1 MTNSLPKSSEDK
13 ILLVVHMSFIEEE
26 LTVLDI
32 ENIKFK
38 EQLSI
43 MIEKSRKRKGVA
55 SSLQIELKSS
65 LNNVKTRLAL
75 ALETMIRWIRTWSI
89 FENNWKILKWTSFSK
104 LLSNISSKSNYNK
117 NRLCSLKISPPYNP
131 HNMYFSVANNI
142 LCLHCGRSGHLQR
155 DCLARKASHDKVS
168 VNFRQKFNQNKGPTP
183 ISNYSNL
190 KNIIWPYLRRNTLI
204 IPLSLLGNKIKTGS

>member
-89 FENNWKILKWTSFSK
+89 FENN
-104 LLSNISSKSNYNK
+104 
-117 NRLCSLKISPPYNP
+117 
-131 HNMYFSVANNI
+131 
-142 LCLHCGRSGHLQR
+142 
-155 DCLARKASHDKVS
+155 
-168 VNFRQKFNQNKGPTP
+168 
-183 ISNYSNL
+183 
-190 KNIIWPYLRRNTLI
+190 
-204 IPLSLLGNKIKTGS
+204 